1 MKKVKLYTVS
11 EQIIYV
17 CDQQDYI
24 QHYSHCSDVA
34 QIEDSNEF
42 VIVKNKVK
50 VSSTSIDMMRYVDG
64 AGKEVV
70 TYYSMH
76 PDVSKLLQID
86 RMKSTNSKLRYDYL
100 EKSKQLDETIATN
113 KRLDEIILDLNSRLD
128 SYESEYNALL
138 LQNSLLE
145 DNVNKL
151 SNTVAE
157 YNLQK
162 LKFSRLKWWQRL
174 LFVFSNKLHD

>member
-11 EQIIYV
+11 EQIIDV
-17 CDQQDYI
+17 CGQQDHM

-113 KRLDEIILDLNSRLD
+113 KRLDEIILDS
-128 SYESEYNALL
+128 SESKYNALL
-138 LQNSLLE
+138 FQNSSLE
-145 DNVNKL
+145 NNVDKL
-151 SNTVAE
+151 SNIVAE

>member
-1 MKKVKLYTVS
+1 MNRVFVVL
-11 EQIIYV
+11 EENN
-17 CDQQDYI
+17 DD
-24 QHYSHCSDVA
+24 HYMETLFVAKSFSDVLSA
-34 QIEDSNEF
+34 LHNNYILNDYDVRDCADFRCVRNVVRKF
-42 VIVKNKVK
+42 
-50 VSSTSIDMMRYVDG
+50 DG
-64 AGKEVV
+64 AVV
-70 TYYSMH
+70 H
-76 PDVSKLLQID
+76 LHIELV
-86 RMKSTNSKLRYDYL
+86 DYL
-100 EKSKQLDETIATN
+100 GGLTYQSKSEQLDETIATN
-113 KRLDEIILDLNSRLD
+113 KRLDGIILD

-145 DNVNKL
+145 DNVDKL

>member
-11 EQIIYV
+11 VQIIDV
-17 CDQQDYI
+17 CGQQDHI

-76 PDVSKLLQID
+76 PDVSKLLHID
-86 RMKSTNSKLRYDYL
+86 RMKYNNSNLRYDYL

-113 KRLDEIILDLNSRLD
+113 KRLDGIILDS
-128 SYESEYNALL
+128 SESKYNALL

-145 DNVNKL
+145 NNVDKL

-174 LFVFSNKLHD
+174 LFVFSNKLPN